1 MSTLCPIC
9 QGEVHTEAWACR
21 HCGGH
26 LGFVRPL
33 LDKVSILEAEL
44 ESLKTSSTTFT
55 SDLPCSNVPTR
66 TGQESPKLRIT
77 ARRVAVGAL
86 TTISVLLV
94 LHAVLL
100 FVYDLQPIVLRF
112 ATLLTPAVAAWL
124 TYRCQ
129 DFIGTELY
137 LVAALV
143 AIAGVVGMLG
153 ITASLDNVP
162 VLPQSI
168 RDWKET
174 LEYALAIALGYAAG
188 GQLARWMTLRGDSF
202 ESKSLLVLLFD
213 AQPAGKRDIAAIAD
227 RLNQLF
233 NSLAPIVTGAL
244 SLYSG
249 FRAFFGV

>member
-1 MSTLCPIC
+1 
-9 QGEVHTEAWACR
+9 
-21 HCGGH
+21 
-26 LGFVRPL
+26 
-33 LDKVSILEAEL
+33 
-44 ESLKTSSTTFT
+44 
-55 SDLPCSNVPTR
+55 
-66 TGQESPKLRIT
+66 
-77 ARRVAVGAL
+77 
-86 TTISVLLV
+86 
-94 LHAVLL
+94 
-100 FVYDLQPIVLRF
+100 VLRF